1 MSLSLV
7 LASQSP
13 RRKELLNQLGYE
25 FTCTPAN
32 INEKILKNE
41 ASEDYVQRLATEK
54 ALAITATFTE
64 SQLTSTVVLGSDTSV
79 VYQNNILGKPSNLD
93 ACIKYLQLLS
103 GKTHQVLTA
112 ISAVCNGICLSK
124 VITTQVTFKKLTRE
138 EIERYWNTGEP
149 KDKAGAYGI
158 QGIGGQFVTQLSGSY
173 SAVVGLPLYETSQ
186 LLAEFGLFTS
196 IQQSTKDIS

>member
-13 RRKELLNQLGYE
+13 RRKELLNQLTYE
-25 FTCTPAN
+25 FTSTPAN
-32 INEKILKNE
+32 INEDILLNE
-41 ASEDYVQRLATEK
+41 SPQDYVQRLATEK

-64 SQLTSTVVLGSDTSV
+64 SQLASTVVLGSDTSV
-79 VYQNNILGKPSNLD
+79 VYKNNILGKPSSLD
-93 ACIKYLQLLS
+93 DCIKYLQLLS

-112 ISAVCNGICLSK
+112 ISAVCNGTCISK
-124 VITTQVTFKKLTRE
+124 TVTTHVTFKTLTIE
-138 EIERYWNTGEP
+138 EIECYWNTGEP
-149 KDKAGAYGI
+149 QDKAGAYGI

-196 IQQSTKDIS
+196 IQQPIKDIS

>member
-13 RRKELLNQLGYE
+13 RRKELLNQLSYD
-25 FTCTPAN
+25 FTCAPAN
-32 INEKILKNE
+32 INEDILQ
-41 ASEDYVQRLATEK
+41 SELPKDYVQRLATEK
-54 ALAITATFTE
+54 ALAITATYQKME
-64 SQLTSTVVLGSDTSV
+64 LVSTVVLGSDTSV
-79 VYQNNILGKPSNLD
+79 VYKNDILGKPSNLKD
-93 ACIKYLQLLS
+93 CVKYLQLLS
-103 GKTHQVLTA
+103 GETHQVLTA
-112 ISAVCNGICLSK
+112 ISAVCNGVCLSK
-124 VITTQVTFKKLTRE
+124 VVTTNVTFKVLTIE

-196 IQQSTKDIS
+196 IQQPTKDMS